1 MKKIICLLLT
11 ITIVTAFCPVIE
23 FTAEEEPTETLSEIW
38 GDINLNGEVDDIDGM
53 LLSRHLANWELDGT
67 YDFSA
72 IDLQDNGQVTDLDDL
87 ELTRYL
93 AMWGIETKIGTI
105 IYETKLQGVNIEKY
119 VIVIPSEE
127 NIIAKEAAEYINLNI
142 NKLRDINL
150 EIISDDQPEQT
161 HEIII
166 GKTTRTVYQEFD
178 KTSVGNFEFA
188 LYEQDGKVLVYGF
201 DFLVAGGAYYF
212 INNLVSERNRVHIN
226 IPEEGIYES
235 PTPEQANNFILF
247 IGDGMGQNH
256 IKLLEAINPRIV
268 NKTYDYFTARHFP
281 NQGLSMTYAANNPV
295 TDSAAGGTALAT
307 GYKTNKYFVG
317 LDPNKNVIM
326 NLCELAQSK
335 DMKTAVLTTDS
346 LQGATPAAFSSHVEH
361 RDMAEEIRAQQLTSG
376 IDYIIGD
383 ITEDTYVSTL
393 KSAFET
399 INVGENGFFMMYEEA
414 HIDKESHNRNLVS
427 TYEKMVRANNEIN
440 YIMSFIMYHP
450 DTLLIITAD
459 HETGGLTYDELSKNI
474 YFTLGDHTGADV
486 PVYAYGIGTEIFNNK
501 TVNNIEIA
509 KFIATQMGEENFGQQ
524 EEAE

>member
-1 MKKIICLLLT
+1 MCI
-11 ITIVTAFCPVIE
+11 
-23 FTAEEEPTETLSEIW
+23 
-38 GDINLNGEVDDIDGM
+38 
-53 LLSRHLANWELDGT
+53 
-67 YDFSA
+67 
-72 IDLQDNGQVTDLDDL
+72 
-87 ELTRYL
+87 
-93 AMWGIETKIGTI
+93 
-105 IYETKLQGVNIEKY
+105 
-119 VIVIPSEE
+119 
-127 NIIAKEAAEYINLNI
+127 
-142 NKLRDINL
+142 RD
-150 EIISDDQPEQT
+150 
-161 HEIII
+161 
-166 GKTTRTVYQEFD
+166 R
-178 KTSVGNFEFA
+178 
-188 LYEQDGKVLVYGF
+188 YEQDGKVLVYGF

-459 HETGGLTYDELSKNI
+459 HETGGLTYDEPVSYTHLDVYKRQAKSQGRLSFNPLAHLDPVGTIMLLLVGFGWAKPVQINPNRFKKVKLGIIVTALAGPLSNFILSFICAII
-474 YFTLGDHTGADV
+474 YSLFYLLYVVHSIEILFYIALLFMVTGSLSLGLG
-486 PVYAYGIGTEIFNNK
+486 IFNLIPVPPLDGSRVLAECLPPK
-501 TVNNIEIA
+501 ARYKYYQLERYSMIIFIGLLILLRTTNILGAIHTPIWE
-509 KFIATQMGEENFGQQ
+509 FFENIGISLFSWML
-524 EEAE
+524 